1 MRVQVYITQHC
12 PIEIVRHVGNERLDR
27 QPAGKTELGTWVPG
41 LYKTDLPHQAISTIV
56 QYGLVKAQI
65 VVN

>member
-12 PIEIVRHVGNERLDR
+12 PIEIVRHVGNDRLDR
-27 QPAGKTELGTWVPG
+27 QRAGKTELGTGFPA
-41 LYKTDLPHQAISTIV
+41 LSKTDLPHQAISTIV
-56 QYGLVKAQI
+56 QYGLVKAHI